1 MHAMAAAKKRWKV
14 FDPHSK
20 LACRNTWR
28 IIAGIVQDAED
39 SIGKKF
45 SDRSCHA
52 REAQH
57 EEINR
62 VTTVQFE

>member
-1 MHAMAAAKKRWKV
+1 MHAMAAAKEGWKV

-20 LACRNTWR
+20 LACGDTWR

-39 SIGKKF
+39 SVGEKF
-45 SDRSCHA
+45 GDRPSHA

-57 EEINR
+57 EEIDG
-62 VTTVQFE
+62 VATIQFE